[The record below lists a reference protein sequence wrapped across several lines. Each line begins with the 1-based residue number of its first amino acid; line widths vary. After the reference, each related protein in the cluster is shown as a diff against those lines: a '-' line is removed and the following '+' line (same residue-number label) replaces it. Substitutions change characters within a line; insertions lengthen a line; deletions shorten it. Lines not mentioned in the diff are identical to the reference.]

1 MKSQILIL
9 GAGLVAGPMI
19 KYFIKHN
26 IYFTVADLDT
36 TKALNIIG
44 SSPFGKTIVLD
55 VNNQNELSTLISGHE
70 LIVSLLP
77 YTFHVKIASLC
88 LVHKK
93 MLVTTSYISKEMA
106 DLDAGARE
114 NGLIFLN
121 ECGLDPGIDHM
132 SVMQL
137 RDRLIKDGYSINEV
151 YSYCGALP
159 SPESADNPFKYKFS
173 WSPKGVLLAGN
184 NDARFKKDDEFIE
197 IRTENLFRNVEQVNF
212 DHLGN
217 LEVYPNRD
225 SISYLETYNLQDCQ
239 TLIRGT
245 FRYPGWCE
253 IMDAFKQ
260 LNLTQTTQLKPVGT
274 TLRGVLASC
283 IGIEEASDIE
293 REVRNL
299 LQNANS
305 DLVINALDYI
315 GLLSDTEVVL
325 NGESPLDI
333 LAKLMIDRMM
343 LKPHERDLVVMQ
355 HIFNVTSNENQR
367 KTFITRLIEYGTAN
381 GDTAIAKTVALPA
394 AIAAKLILAKKIK
407 LIGVIRPIYAEIYNP
422 ILEELETEGIK
433 LSESN

>member
-19 KYFIKHN
+19 KYFIKHQ
-26 IYFTVADLDT
+26 IFFTVADLDT

-44 SSPFGKTIVLD
+44 SSSYGKTIVLD
-55 VNNQNELSTLISGHE
+55 VNNQEELSNLISEHE

-77 YTFHVKIASLC
+77 YTFHVKIAALC
-88 LVHKK
+88 LLHKK

-106 DLDAGARE
+106 DLDAKAKE

-137 RDRLIKDGYSINEV
+137 RDRLTNIGYTINEV
-151 YSYCGALP
+151 YPYCGALP

-184 NDARFKKDDEFIE
+184 NDARFKKDNEFIE
-197 IRTENLFRNVEQVNF
+197 IKTENLFKNAEQVDFNQ
-212 DHLGN
+212 LGK

-260 LNLTQTTQLKPVGT
+260 LNLTQTTQLKPVET

-283 IGIEEASDIE
+283 IGIEETSDIVN
-293 REVRNL
+293 EVRKL
-299 LQNANS
+299 IQDSNS
-305 DLVINALDYI
+305 ESVINALDYL
-315 GLLSDTEVVL
+315 GLFSEAEIIL

-343 LKPHERDLVVMQ
+343 LQPEERDLVVMQ
-355 HIFNVTSNENQR
+355 HIFKVTSPENLK
-367 KTFITRLIEYGTAN
+367 KTFISRLVEYGNPN
-381 GDTAIAKTVALPA
+381 GDTAIAKTVAIPA
-394 AIAAKLILAKKIK
+394 AIASRLILEKRID
-407 LIGVIRPIYAEIYNP
+407 LTGVVRPIYPELYNP

-433 LSESN
+433 LIESN

>member
-19 KYFIKHN
+19 KYFIKHQ
-26 IYFTVADLDT
+26 IFFTVADLDT

-44 SSPFGKTIVLD
+44 SSSFGKTIVLD
-55 VNNQNELSTLISGHE
+55 VNNQEELSNLISEHE

-77 YTFHVKIASLC
+77 YTFHVKIAALC
-88 LVHKK
+88 LLHKK

-106 DLDAGARE
+106 DLDAKAKE

-137 RDRLIKDGYSINEV
+137 RDRLTNIGYTINEV

-184 NDARFKKDDEFIE
+184 NDARFKKDNEFIE
-197 IRTENLFRNVEQVNF
+197 IKTENLFKNAEQVDFNQ
-212 DHLGN
+212 LGK

-253 IMDAFKQ
+253 IMDVFKQ
-260 LNLTQTTQLKPVGT
+260 LNLTQTTQLKPVET

-283 IGIEEASDIE
+283 IGIEETSDIVN
-293 REVRNL
+293 EVRKL
-299 LQNANS
+299 IQANNS
-305 DLVINALDYI
+305 KSVINALDYL
-315 GLLSDTEVVL
+315 GLFSEAEIIL

-343 LKPHERDLVVMQ
+343 LQPEERDLVVMQ
-355 HIFNVTSNENQR
+355 HIFKVTSPENLK
-367 KTFITRLIEYGTAN
+367 KTFISRLVEYGNPN
-381 GDTAIAKTVALPA
+381 GDTAIAKTVAIPA
-394 AIAAKLILAKKIK
+394 AIASKLILEKRID
-407 LIGVIRPIYAEIYNP
+407 LTGVVRPIYPELYNP

-433 LSESN
+433 LIESN